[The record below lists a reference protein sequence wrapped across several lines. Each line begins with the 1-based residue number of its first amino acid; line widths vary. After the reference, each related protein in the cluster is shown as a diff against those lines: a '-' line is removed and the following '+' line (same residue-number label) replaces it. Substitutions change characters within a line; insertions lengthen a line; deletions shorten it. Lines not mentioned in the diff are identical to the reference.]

1 MLLVLSNRRQL
12 SVIGGIGR
20 GGGVKD
26 EGRFQLLEL
35 GEKDE
40 FILFYKIV
48 VVQKG

>member
-20 GGGVKD
+20 GGVND

>member
-20 GGGVKD
+20 GVKD

>member
-1 MLLVLSNRRQL
+1 MLLVLSNRWQL

-20 GGGVKD
+20 GGVKD